1 MAVQAPSRADVT
13 IPDAL
18 PVLPLR
24 ETVVFP
30 LTVAPL
36 VVGQPRSL
44 RLVDDVMRGNRLLAL
59 VAQRDP
65 KVESAGPDDLHRIGT
80 AAVIHQMARVP
91 DGSVRVMVQG
101 LERIRL
107 LDFVGTEPYVVARI
121 EPAPEPV
128 AQTTETD
135 ALRRA
140 VGDIFR
146 RLVEASPELP
156 GELAMASENIADPR
170 HLAYFVASLVPLDVA
185 TRQALLE
192 ADPIAAKLRRLVD
205 LLQRELAV
213 RELGRKITTDTEERL
228 SKSQRE
234 FYLREQ
240 LRSIQKELGEEGVGD
255 AQAAELRRRIEQ
267 ARLPE
272 EARREAER

>member
-1 MAVQAPSRADVT
+1 MAVQARSRADVT

-18 PVLPLR
+18 AVLPLR

-65 KVESAGPDDLHRIGT
+65 KVESAGPDDLHRLGT

-107 LDFVGTEPYVVARI
+107 LGFVGTEPYGVART
-121 EPAPEPV
+121 ERAPQPV
-128 AQTTETD
+128 AQPTET
-135 ALRRA
+135 APLRPA
-140 VGDIFR
+140 VCATFAR
-146 RLVEASPELP
+146 P
-156 GELAMASENIADPR
+156 GAGP
-170 HLAYFVASLVPLDVA
+170 P
-185 TRQALLE
+185 
-192 ADPIAAKLRRLVD
+192 
-205 LLQRELAV
+205 
-213 RELGRKITTDTEERL
+213 
-228 SKSQRE
+228 
-234 FYLREQ
+234 
-240 LRSIQKELGEEGVGD
+240 
-255 AQAAELRRRIEQ
+255 
-267 ARLPE
+267 
-272 EARREAER
+272 